1 VRCKRG
7 TAHGSGNLITSKD
20 TAEMLEKYD
29 FDKLAIG
36 TLGSHSALNIF
47 KGAKE
52 EGFRTVCICTKQN
65 SLLYKKFPL
74 TDEIIL
80 VNNFTELLNPR
91 LQEKLL
97 NLNVILIPHGSF
109 TAYLSTEQLTSSLH
123 VPMFGNRQLLHW
135 EANREEQADWLR
147 KAGLLLPATFQKPD
161 EIDRLVIAKLPGA
174 KGGRGYF
181 LANSPSSFHKKVRE
195 MVDRALLREEDVDKI
210 HLQEYALGVN
220 VYPSYFSSIIKDDVE
235 FLVVDRRYESA
246 VDAIGKI
253 PASEQLEIN
262 VNPTYTIVG
271 NFPIVLRESLLPE
284 LIRMGEK
291 VHKKAQELAPPG
303 IIGPFCLETV
313 ITDDLK
319 IYTFEISARIVAGTN
334 TGIGTSPYAYLR
346 FGSNMYMGRRI
357 ALEVKE
363 AREQNRLPEVLA

>member
-1 VRCKRG
+1 V
-7 TAHGSGNLITSKD
+7 ITSKD
-20 TAEMLEKYD
+20 ITKILSKYD
-29 FDKLAIG
+29 ANKLAIG

-52 EGFRTVCICTKQN
+52 EGFRTVCVCTKEN
-65 SLLYKKFPL
+65 AILYKKFPL
-74 TDEIIL
+74 ADEIII
-80 VNNFTELLNPR
+80 VEGFTELLSEA
-91 LQEKLL
+91 LQEKLRR
-97 NLNVILIPHGSF
+97 LNVVLIPHGSF
-109 TAYLSTEQLTSSLH
+109 TAYLSTKQLTSSLY

-135 EANREEQADWLR
+135 EANRKEQEEWLR
-147 KAGLLLPATFQKPD
+147 KAGLRLPATFKTPD
-161 EIDRLVIAKLPGA
+161 EIDRLIIAKLPGA

-181 LANSPSSFHKKVRE
+181 LANSPASFYKKFKE
-195 MVDRALLREEDVDKI
+195 MVRRGLLREDDVGKI

-235 FLVVDRRYESA
+235 LLAVDRRYESA

-253 PASEQLEIN
+253 PANEQLEIE

-284 LIRMGEK
+284 FMRMGDN
-291 VHKKAQELAPPG
+291 VHKKAKELAPPG

-334 TGIGTSPYAYLR
+334 VGIGTSPYAYLKY
-346 FGSNMYMGRRI
+346 GADMYMGRRI
-357 ALEVKE
+357 ALELKE
-363 AREQNRLPEVLA
+363 ARKQGKLQAVLA